1 MKMVLSKCEGVLK
14 FASWSFLRY
23 YSTKSSG
30 CAGEML
36 FANKRTHHCHILSL
50 KQNWKTHSYFLL
62 NEPQSIEKNTKCVSV
77 YWSDV
82 IQPVKVM
89 NLTILYKNYE
99 SKISN
104 IGTRTQT
111 TMQKANN
118 KKNVRFY
125 VLKCVSQI
133 IRKYFKKYL
142 TRQPARYSF
151 F

>member
-1 MKMVLSKCEGVLK
+1 M
-14 FASWSFLRY
+14 
-23 YSTKSSG
+23 
-30 CAGEML
+30 
-36 FANKRTHHCHILSL
+36 
-50 KQNWKTHSYFLL
+50 
-62 NEPQSIEKNTKCVSV
+62 

-82 IQPVKVM
+82 IQPVKVL

-118 KKNVRFY
+118 KKNLRFY

-142 TRQPARYSF
+142 TRRPARYSF
-151 F
+151 FKKKFSQGYISNILIQDPTYPPLLRPHSEFLSMGNRCLPPEYRNTFWSR

>member
-1 MKMVLSKCEGVLK
+1 M
-14 FASWSFLRY
+14 
-23 YSTKSSG
+23 
-30 CAGEML
+30 
-36 FANKRTHHCHILSL
+36 
-50 KQNWKTHSYFLL
+50 
-62 NEPQSIEKNTKCVSV
+62 
-77 YWSDV
+77 YWSDL

-89 NLTILYKNYE
+89 NLTILCKNYE

-111 TMQKANN
+111 TMKKANN

-142 TRQPARYSF
+142 TRRPARYSF
-151 F
+151 FKKKVKSEGCILKILIQDPTYPPLLRPHSEFLSVSMAHRCLRPEYRNTFWSR

>member
-1 MKMVLSKCEGVLK
+1 MNLKVL
-14 FASWSFLRY
+14 
-23 YSTKSSG
+23 
-30 CAGEML
+30 
-36 FANKRTHHCHILSL
+36 
-50 KQNWKTHSYFLL
+50 
-62 NEPQSIEKNTKCVSV
+62 KNTKCVSV

-118 KKNVRFY
+118 KKKRTILCFKMRF
-125 VLKCVSQI
+125 SNH
-133 IRKYFKKYL
+133 KKV
-142 TRQPARYSF
+142 F
-151 F
+151 

>member
-1 MKMVLSKCEGVLK
+1 MNLKVL
-14 FASWSFLRY
+14 
-23 YSTKSSG
+23 
-30 CAGEML
+30 
-36 FANKRTHHCHILSL
+36 
-50 KQNWKTHSYFLL
+50 
-62 NEPQSIEKNTKCVSV
+62 KNTKCVSV

-82 IQPVKVM
+82 MQPVKVM

-142 TRQPARYSF
+142 TRRPARYPF
-151 F
+151 FKK